1 MRHAGN
7 VKISCMLDCR
17 GENRAV
23 VRVGGRVYSCWMT
36 RLTPRGRPLRLVLG
50 VSGASGASLALHF
63 LRAAAPHPDVESIH
77 FVISPNALRVAA
89 HECDPPA
96 TTPQMFLDRAG
107 LAPEARERIRIHH
120 HQDIGAPIAS
130 GSFPV
135 DGMAVIPCSSGT
147 LASIASGTSRGLIQ
161 RAADL
166 MLKERRPLIL
176 ALRETPFSRIHA
188 ENILRVTDA
197 GAVVMPPIPSFY
209 AGETWESYLDHFAMR
224 VLDFFGIDTGRDDL
238 RWKTDEP
245 EASS

>member
-1 MRHAGN
+1 
-7 VKISCMLDCR
+7 
-17 GENRAV
+17 
-23 VRVGGRVYSCWMT
+23 MT
-36 RLTPRGRPLRLVLG
+36 RLRRSSGAARLVLG
-50 VSGASGASLALHF
+50 VSGASGSSLALRF
-63 LRAAAPHPDVESIH
+63 LRIAASLESVETIH
-77 FVISPNALRVAA
+77 VVISPNAIRVSA

-96 TTPQMFLDRAG
+96 TTPAAFIERAG
-107 LAPEARERIRIHH
+107 IDAESRSKIVVHH
-120 HQDIGAPIAS
+120 PQDIGAPIAS

-161 RAADL
+161 RSADL

-209 AGETWESYLDHFAMR
+209 AGETWDDFLDHFAMR
-224 VLDFFGIDTGRDDL
+224 VLDFFGLDAGRDDL
-238 RWKTDEP
+238 RWKVEP
-245 EASS
+245 GAGE

>member
-1 MRHAGN
+1 MRAT
-7 VKISCMLDCR
+7 R
-17 GENRAV
+17 GLARLEA
-23 VRVGGRVYSCWMT
+23 RVYSCVMT
-36 RLTPRGRPLRLVLG
+36 RLRRREGPLRLVLG
-50 VSGASGASLALHF
+50 VSGASGTSLAIHF
-63 LRAAAPHPDVESIH
+63 LKAAVPLEAVETIH
-77 FVISPNALRVAA
+77 LVVSANALRVSA

-96 TTPQMFLDRAG
+96 TTPAAFVERVG
-107 LAPEARERIRIHH
+107 LAPELREKIVLQH

-147 LASIASGTSRGLIQ
+147 LASIAAGTSRGLIQ

-166 MLKERRPLIL
+166 MLKERRPLVL

-209 AGETWESYLDHFAMR
+209 AGETWDAYLDHFAMR
-224 VLDFFGIDTGRDDL
+224 VLDFFGVDSSRDDL
-238 RWKTDEP
+238 RWKSGDEK
-245 EASS
+245 ESG